1 MGPWHGID
9 IADLDSAHSLT
20 ADPTAARLREAA
32 RTLGEDIWIAV
43 KLPGEYEGDDDLDD
57 SAAIRRWATVV
68 LHPDEL
74 GWLREGPSPRRRR
87 RGPGRRGRVTPAAQA
102 STIVRLHHR
111 RRGWTWVAVCSLIG
125 LVVYVAVGAHLFDN
139 LTGTSE
145 LLSVIP
151 VFVLL
156 ALVLTGLIVAIVD
169 TVRLRRADAAVRATA
184 RANVSHYSLPV
195 HASRYLPRH
204 AGSWVFGIVM
214 LAAMTTIAVAILPEQ
229 VNSVAYLAGAESQ
242 DTFNPLPY
250 GQACSKGGCHTVTEG
265 YLSKS
270 GADVTWDSQVPL
282 GQPFTVRVPVWA
294 WGTGRNL
301 IYGDGTRSP

>member
-1 MGPWHGID
+1 VPNASNHTPPIIPAPGPQ
-9 IADLDSAHSLT
+9 
-20 ADPTAARLREAA
+20 P
-32 RTLGEDIWIAV
+32 
-43 KLPGEYEGDDDLDD
+43 P
-57 SAAIRRWATVV
+57 
-68 LHPDEL
+68 
-74 GWLREGPSPRRRR
+74 
-87 RGPGRRGRVTPAAQA
+87 
-102 STIVRLHHR
+102 

-125 LVVYVAVGAHLFDN
+125 LVVYVAVSAHLFGN

-169 TVRLRRADAAVRATA
+169 TVRLRRADLAVRATA
-184 RANVSHYSLPV
+184 RANVSHYPLPV
-195 HASRYLPRH
+195 HASRYPPRH

-214 LAAMTTIAVAILPEQ
+214 LAAVTTIAVAILPEQ

-242 DTFNPLPY
+242 DTLNPLSY
-250 GQACSKGGCHTVTEG
+250 GQACKGGCHTVTEG

-294 WGTGRNL
+294 SGTGRNL

>member
-1 MGPWHGID
+1 
-9 IADLDSAHSLT
+9 
-20 ADPTAARLREAA
+20 
-32 RTLGEDIWIAV
+32 
-43 KLPGEYEGDDDLDD
+43 
-57 SAAIRRWATVV
+57 
-68 LHPDEL
+68 
-74 GWLREGPSPRRRR
+74 
-87 RGPGRRGRVTPAAQA
+87 
-102 STIVRLHHR
+102 
-111 RRGWTWVAVCSLIG
+111 
-125 LVVYVAVGAHLFDN
+125 VVYVAVSAHLFGN

-145 LLSVIP
+145 LRSVIP

-169 TVRLRRADAAVRATA
+169 TVRLRRADLAVRATA
-184 RANVSHYSLPV
+184 RANVSHYPLPV
-195 HASRYLPRH
+195 HASRYPPRH

-294 WGTGRNL
+294 SGTGRNL